1 MAALAHIAT
10 AGNTIPTNSEA
21 TAQLPLSSVTQNA
34 TAVPYSG
41 QHEAVDVRNFLEFM
55 VQADHHPPTTTG
67 TNTEA
72 IPTQNQE
79 PPFFPYKL
87 YEMLEDAELQGFDSI
102 VRWASAPVLGAA
114 DDDKEQPGLAFE
126 VCKRQDFLKTI
137 LPRYFDLTKYESFR
151 RQLNFYVS
159 ENVCR
164 STVILWH
171 IPFSHVAYL
180 FHHPHH
186 HHHRDSPE
194 SHRSRVNAVIAFDMI
209 CSDGIIRIFVSI
221 LPEPM
226 LEKPVAVVV
235 PLVPR
240 KQQPQRRKLRAL
252 SPLRHNNHNE
262 TTSTTI
268 RYAAKG
274 EQQSIGLFC
283 YTDLK

>member
-10 AGNTIPTNSEA
+10 AGNTIPTNSDA

-159 ENVCR
+159 ETYVDPL
-164 STVILWH
+164 SFFGTFL
-171 IPFSHVAYL
+171 SHML
-180 FHHPHH
+180 PTSDLSHHQQ
-186 HHHRDSPE
+186 RQGFT
-194 SHRSRVNAVIAFDMI
+194 RVP
-209 CSDGIIRIFVSI
+209 S
-221 LPEPM
+221 
-226 LEKPVAVVV
+226 KPG
-235 PLVPR
+235 
-240 KQQPQRRKLRAL
+240 QRRDRFRHDMFRRDNKDLCQYITRANARKA
-252 SPLRHNNHNE
+252 SAGGAGAKKTA
-262 TTSTTI
+262 TTKKKAS
-268 RYAAKG
+268 RAVSAAT
-274 EQQSIGLFC
+274 QQSQRNG
-283 YTDLK
+283 